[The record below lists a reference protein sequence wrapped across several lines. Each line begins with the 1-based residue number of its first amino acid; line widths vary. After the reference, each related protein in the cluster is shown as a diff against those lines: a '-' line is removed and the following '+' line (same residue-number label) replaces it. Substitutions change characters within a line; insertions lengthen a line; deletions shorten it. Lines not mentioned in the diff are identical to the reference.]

1 MFYRLEDNST
11 VQRKQKTV
19 RSPPPLAG
27 RYLLSS
33 RKRAIHFIKGGLHS
47 LSSSVSI
54 TNPIVRD
61 WAAYLQENTIAI
73 RNNSIYRILKRS
85 SSPMIQGVTTPK
97 PEAIFGNKKN
107 IIVEEEEKQGDTFS
121 HLTGVV
127 QPENPLEDST
137 SPLRGLCI
145 DDFTSSN
152 DDSTIFRNMTK
163 TNEEIDI
170 YVINSSDEGLMGG
183 FLRTDNDTDW
193 LQEDFTGIKKDDRL
207 VEVVSEKMHD
217 FTNDENK
224 KHATENQEEDQQQ
237 QEDHAESSV
246 EHVTIAERELAV
258 EPTVGYTVEQ
268 SEEHEKVTITP
279 PPDEVSEKK
288 DIPKATVITQEKK
301 NHEPVQG
308 KRTNNKKKK
317 KKHNQAGHVSPITSD
332 SGKD

>member
-1 MFYRLEDNST
+1 M
-11 VQRKQKTV
+11 
-19 RSPPPLAG
+19 
-27 RYLLSS
+27 
-33 RKRAIHFIKGGLHS
+33 
-47 LSSSVSI
+47 
-54 TNPIVRD
+54 
-61 WAAYLQENTIAI
+61 AI
-73 RNNSIYRILKRS
+73 RNNSIFRILKRS

-97 PEAIFGNKKN
+97 PEAIFSNKN
-107 IIVEEEEKQGDTFS
+107 IVVEEEEKQGDAFS

-127 QPENPLEDST
+127 QPENSLEDST

-152 DDSTIFRNMTK
+152 DDSTIFRSMTK

-207 VEVVSEKMHD
+207 VDVVSEKMHD

-224 KHATENQEEDQQQ
+224 KHATENQEEGQQQQQQQ

-246 EHVTIAERELAV
+246 EHVTIAEREPVV
-258 EPTVGYTVEQ
+258 EPIVGYTVEQ

-279 PPDEVSEKK
+279 PPDEVFEKK
-288 DIPKATVITQEKK
+288 DVPKATVITQEKK
-301 NHEPVQG
+301 SPEPVQG

-317 KKHNQAGHVSPITSD
+317 KKHHQAGHVSPITSE